1 MTSPTPG
8 NRVTFG
14 DDVQSG
20 AHPASRPGEER
31 TMPYSARVR
40 WRSPTP
46 MREQEVERPAALNF
60 SATIPPKPKDTEATG
75 GGASLKKTKRKRYL
89 NNKAFRR
96 AQQIANNL
104 PHAAAPAAAPG
115 PRTPQPATP
124 GAFQQQARKPWKSM
138 AKGKGKGSKK
148 GKKGR
153 GKSWRGRGR

>member
-1 MTSPTPG
+1 
-8 NRVTFG
+8 
-14 DDVQSG
+14 
-20 AHPASRPGEER
+20 
-31 TMPYSARVR
+31 MPYSARVR

-46 MREQEVERPAALNF
+46 MREQEVARPGALNP
-60 SATIPPKPKDTEATG
+60 SAVIPEKPKETEVSK

-96 AQQIANNL
+96 AQQIADKL
-104 PHAAAPAAAPG
+104 PQAATPAAAPVLR
-115 PRTPQPATP
+115 PPPTAAP
-124 GAFQQQARKPWKSM
+124 GAFQQQARKPWKGR